1 MITIDIEFRK
11 MDKSQLIDLIRQQQ
25 ISLKKA
31 DAKIQK
37 LVMQQK
43 ALQTELNDIH
53 MQNMK
58 SKNKRKESRNELE
71 AKNIEYLERALSI
84 FEDFL
89 DRPFEPQDF
98 RKFQRYLLKVYP
110 RPAYIQEP
118 RLTKEE
124 KRLSPE
130 LQEEVRELKRR
141 TGWAPSRLSKFY
153 EERTGVKATTKKVT

>member
-1 MITIDIEFRK
+1 MTSTDIELRK
-11 MDKSQLIDLIRQQQ
+11 MNKSQLIDLIRQKQ
-25 ISLKKA
+25 ILLKKG
-31 DAKIQK
+31 DTKLQK
-37 LVMQQK
+37 LIIQHK
-43 ALQTELNDIH
+43 ALQTELNYIH

-58 SKNKRKESRNELE
+58 SKSKRKESRNELE

-98 RKFQRYLLKVYP
+98 RKFQRYLLKLYP

-130 LQEEVRELKRR
+130 LQEEARELKRR
-141 TGWAPSRLSKFY
+141 TGWAPSRLTKFY

>member
-1 MITIDIEFRK
+1 MTTIDIEFRK

-89 DRPFEPQDF
+89 DS
-98 RKFQRYLLKVYP
+98 
-110 RPAYIQEP
+110 
-118 RLTKEE
+118 LT
-124 KRLSPE
+124 RF
-130 LQEEVRELKRR
+130 V
-141 TGWAPSRLSKFY
+141 
-153 EERTGVKATTKKVT
+153 